1 MKMYHIYTAK
11 RHVLLEIS
19 EKLKYDYKGDFKY
32 FDILVF
38 KHKDDHEAMK
48 PNTYEEL
55 EHLLKDVDKVYAFN
69 RVETKLHGA
78 IGYDIIIE
86 E

>member
-1 MKMYHIYTAK
+1 MKKEYHIYTAT
-11 RHVLLEIS
+11 RYVLRTIS
-19 EKLKYDYKGDFKY
+19 SKLQELGDFKH

-38 KHKDDHEAMK
+38 KNKNDGIADK

-55 EHLLKDVDKVYAFN
+55 VELLKDYDSVYSFN

-78 IGYDIIIE
+78 IGYDIIIKE
-86 E
+86 